1 MSNLSEPQTDRE
13 WIMQVDSKVTV
24 SIDAIERLTLAITNL
39 ETISFKRLDERVTIL
54 ENKESERS
62 GAYKFLILIVT
73 LLGAAVAYITLK
85 RFEK

>member
-13 WIMQVDSKVTV
+13 WIMQVDSKVTA
-24 SIDAIERLTLAITNL
+24 SIDAIERLTIAIINL
-39 ETISFKRLDERVTIL
+39 ETISFKKLDDRVTVL

-62 GAYKFLILIVT
+62 GIYKFIILIISI
-73 LLGAAVAYITLK
+73 LGAAVSYLTMK